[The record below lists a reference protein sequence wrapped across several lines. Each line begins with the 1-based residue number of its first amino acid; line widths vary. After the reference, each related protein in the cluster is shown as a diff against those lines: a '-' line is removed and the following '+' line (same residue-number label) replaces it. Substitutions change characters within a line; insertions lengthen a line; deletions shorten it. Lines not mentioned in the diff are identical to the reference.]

1 MIPITD
7 VIAQHHAYA
16 VALNILQ
23 ALKCIAFRESA
34 LTGNPVHSGILP
46 SLPDDLSYNH
56 FQDTSRHLDEPAML
70 PQSPLSYANT
80 VYAVLWDDLL
90 MFRQPRSW

>member
-1 MIPITD
+1 M
-7 VIAQHHAYA
+7 
-16 VALNILQ
+16 
-23 ALKCIAFRESA
+23 KCLAFRELA

-90 MFRQPRSW
+90 MFDLGKVFELQHLGHTQDPA